1 MKPKINFMRN
11 LLTILALI
19 LLAAAPFSMEAA
31 NNTRRTIVLKKTPRN
46 PNEQEKID
54 KRIPSPILYCYVDR
68 ENGIQQ
74 LDTSDVESY
83 EVWDDDD
90 TSPIVAFADESL
102 FVDYVL
108 NTPPRGLVKLYSEDY
123 IYIGNIQ

>member
-1 MKPKINFMRN
+1 MRN

-19 LLAAAPFSMEAA
+19 LLVAAPYSMEAA
-31 NNTRRTIVLKKTPRN
+31 DTPRRTIVLKKTPRN
-46 PNEQEKID
+46 PKETD
-54 KRIPSPILYCYVDR
+54 KFWKRTPSPLLYCYVDK

-74 LDTSDVESY
+74 LDTSDIESY
-83 EVWDDDD
+83 QIWNDED
-90 TSPIVAFADESL
+90 TSPIVVFADESL

-108 NTPPRGLVKLYSEDY
+108 NTPPKGIVKLYTEDY

>member
-1 MKPKINFMRN
+1 MRN

-19 LLAAAPFSMEAA
+19 LLVAAPYSMEAT
-31 NNTRRTIVLKKTPRN
+31 NTPRRTIVLKKTPRN
-46 PNEQEKID
+46 PKDQYRND
-54 KRIPSPILYCYVDR
+54 RRTPSAILYCYVDK

-74 LDTSDVESY
+74 LDTSDIESY
-83 EVWDDDD
+83 QIWNDED

-108 NTPPRGLVKLYSEDY
+108 NTPPKGLVKLYSEDY

>member
-1 MKPKINFMRN
+1 MRRN

-19 LLAAAPFSMEAA
+19 LLVAAPYSMEAA
-31 NNTRRTIVLKKTPRN
+31 DTPRRTIVLKKTPRN
-46 PNEQEKID
+46 PNEPGKFG
-54 KRIPSPILYCYVDR
+54 KRIPSPVLYCYVDK

-74 LDTSDVESY
+74 LDTSDIESY
-83 EVWDDDD
+83 QIWNDED

-108 NTPPRGLVKLYSEDY
+108 NAPPRGLVKLYTEDY

>member
-1 MKPKINFMRN
+1 MRN

-19 LLAAAPFSMEAA
+19 LLVAAPYSMEAA
-31 NNTRRTIVLKKTPRN
+31 DTPRRTIVLKKTPRN
-46 PNEQEKID
+46 PKEPDKFG
-54 KRIPSPILYCYVDR
+54 KRIPSPLLYCYVDK

-74 LDTSDVESY
+74 LDTSDIESY
-83 EVWDDDD
+83 QVWDAED
-90 TSPIVAFADESL
+90 TAPIVTFADDSL

-108 NTPPRGLVKLYSEDY
+108 NTPPKGIVKLFSEDY

>member
-1 MKPKINFMRN
+1 MRN

-19 LLAAAPFSMEAA
+19 LLVAAPYSMEAA
-31 NNTRRTIVLKKTPRN
+31 DTPRRTIVLKKTPRN
-46 PNEQEKID
+46 PSEREKID
-54 KRIPSPILYCYVDR
+54 KRLPSLVIYCYVDR

-74 LDTSDVESY
+74 LDTSDIESY
-83 EVWDDDD
+83 QIWNDEN

-108 NTPPRGLVKLYSEDY
+108 NTPPKGLVKLYTEDY

>member
-1 MKPKINFMRN
+1 MRN

-19 LLAAAPFSMEAA
+19 LLVAAPYSMEAA
-31 NNTRRTIVLKKTPRN
+31 DTPRRTIVLKKTPRN
-46 PNEQEKID
+46 PNEREKID
-54 KRIPSPILYCYVDR
+54 KRMPSPVLYCYVDK

-74 LDTSDVESY
+74 LDTSDIESY
-83 EVWDDDD
+83 QIWNDEN
-90 TSPIVAFADESL
+90 TLPIVAFADESL

>member
-1 MKPKINFMRN
+1 MKPKLNFMRN

-19 LLAAAPFSMEAA
+19 LLVAAPYSMEAA
-31 NNTRRTIVLKKTPRN
+31 DTPRRTIVLKKTPRN
-46 PNEQEKID
+46 PKDQYRND
-54 KRIPSPILYCYVDR
+54 RRTPSAILYCYVDK

-74 LDTSDVESY
+74 LDTSDIESY
-83 EVWDDDD
+83 QVWDAED

-108 NTPPRGLVKLYSEDY
+108 NTPPKGIVKLYTEDY

>member
-1 MKPKINFMRN
+1 MRN

-19 LLAAAPFSMEAA
+19 LLVAAPYSMEAA
-31 NNTRRTIVLKKTPRN
+31 DTPRRTIVLKKTPRN
-46 PNEQEKID
+46 PNELGKFW
-54 KRIPSPILYCYVDR
+54 KRVPSPVLYCYVDK

-74 LDTSDVESY
+74 LDTSDIESY
-83 EVWDDDD
+83 QIWNDED

-108 NTPPRGLVKLYSEDY
+108 NAPPKGLVKLYTEDY

>member
-1 MKPKINFMRN
+1 MRN

-19 LLAAAPFSMEAA
+19 LLVAAPYSMEAA
-31 NNTRRTIVLKKTPRN
+31 DTPRRTIVLKKTPRN
-46 PNEQEKID
+46 PKEPD
-54 KRIPSPILYCYVDR
+54 KFWKRTPSPLLYCYVDK

-74 LDTSDVESY
+74 LDTSDIESY
-83 EVWDDDD
+83 QVWDAED
-90 TSPIVAFADESL
+90 TAPIVTFADESL

-108 NTPPRGLVKLYSEDY
+108 NTPPKGLVKLFSEDY

>member
-1 MKPKINFMRN
+1 MRN

-19 LLAAAPFSMEAA
+19 LLVAAPYSMEAA
-31 NNTRRTIVLKKTPRN
+31 DTPRRTIVLKKTPRN
-46 PNEQEKID
+46 PKEPDKFG
-54 KRIPSPILYCYVDR
+54 KRIPSPVLYCYVDK

-74 LDTSDVESY
+74 LDTSDIESY
-83 EVWDDDD
+83 QIWNDKD

-108 NTPPRGLVKLYSEDY
+108 NTPPKGIVKLFSEDY

>member
-1 MKPKINFMRN
+1 
-11 LLTILALI
+11 
-19 LLAAAPFSMEAA
+19 MEAA

-46 PNEQEKID
+46 PKD
-54 KRIPSPILYCYVDR
+54 KYRNDRRTPSAILYCYVDK

-74 LDTSDVESY
+74 LDTSDIESY
-83 EVWDDDD
+83 QIWNDED

-108 NTPPRGLVKLYSEDY
+108 NTPPKGLVKLFSEDY